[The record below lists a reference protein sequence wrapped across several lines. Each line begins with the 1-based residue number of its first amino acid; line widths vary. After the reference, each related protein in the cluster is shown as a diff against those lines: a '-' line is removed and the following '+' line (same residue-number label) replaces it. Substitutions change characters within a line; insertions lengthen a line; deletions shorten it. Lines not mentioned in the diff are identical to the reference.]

1 MPVCRYARAAA
12 CPLTGTLPMSDFNL
26 TWKNTV
32 IALLPA
38 LLLLFLSLH
47 VSLFDWLARIV
58 GICFRVLLLYHS
70 SGGRT
75 DAWGA
80 PQPRQPGVTGS
91 VDGTPPPTA

>member
-47 VSLFDWLARIV
+47 VSLFDWLVRLM
-58 GICFRVLLLYHS
+58 GICFVFMLLYGLSVEWTDWWSAHS
-70 SGGRT
+70 RSKRGGR
-75 DAWGA
+75 G
-80 PQPRQPGVTGS
+80 G
-91 VDGTPPPTA
+91 